1 MTAENFDV
9 YEGLSWSQRAQY
21 GTLGV
26 ALDCADTLGKKN
38 AFIDAVH
45 KMALA
50 GALRRPAKRFAR
62 ALDFGC
68 GGGRLLPL
76 LASFALETYGVDR
89 TPECIELARTAR
101 VAPDDHLLVWRDGP
115 LPFDDGWFDLVLSA
129 YVLLRTAVLDACLP
143 ELARVTA
150 PGGTLVLI
158 EQLDNARG
166 LTLERYHEAFDRAG
180 FCLLEERLLRRSSS
194 AWMRLASSPRSP
206 VWLARAAARA
216 ELATARGARFDATR
230 RGYYDCLFVLARN
243 TSPSGGQNN
252 R

>member
-1 MTAENFDV
+1 MTAENFDI

-21 GTLGV
+21 GTMGV

-38 AFIDAVH
+38 AFIDAIH

-50 GALRRPAKRFAR
+50 SALRRLAKRFAR

-76 LASFALETYGVDR
+76 LALFAAETYGVDR

-101 VAPDDHLLVWRDGP
+101 VASEDHLLLWRDGP

-143 ELARVTA
+143 ELARLTS
-150 PGGTLVLI
+150 PGGNVILI
-158 EQLDNARG
+158 EQLDNGRG
-166 LTLERYHEAFDRAG
+166 LTAERYHEAFARNGLRVLD
-180 FCLLEERLLRRSSS
+180 ERLLRCSSS
-194 AWMRLASSPRSP
+194 RWMRLASSPRFPAS
-206 VWLARAAARA
+206 LARLAART
-216 ELATARGARFDATR
+216 EMATARRAPFNAAT
-230 RGYYDCLFVLARN
+230 RGYYDCLFLLARE
-243 TSPSGGQNN
+243 GQT
-252 R
+252 